1 MKLSSLITLLIPSA
15 LAAPLTVDGLLVAP
29 LHRHADALEG
39 EYMITFKDGHTLEAH
54 EGFLG
59 QSLRE
64 SIHTHWD
71 EVSQRAICEALMQAK
86 SRG

>member
-1 MKLSSLITLLIPSA
+1 MKLSSLITVLIPSA
-15 LAAPLTVDGLLVAP
+15 LAAPLAVEGPVVAP
-29 LHRHADALEG
+29 LYRHTDALEG

-64 SIHTHWD
+64 LIHTHWD
-71 EVSQRAICEALMQAK
+71 EVS
-86 SRG
+86 